1 MRTYLVVALVVS
13 LGLSALSLWGTAESR
28 YGNESSSQIYIH
40 GTPVCVIQRGG
51 EIQATVGA
59 CSAVPDESRQGAPYR
74 HSPGFSG
81 PGHPGLN
88 LPPGHP
94 PIGPDDGPIGERNHR
109 RTLI

>member
-28 YGNESSSQIYIH
+28 YGNESF
-40 GTPVCVIQRGG
+40 IQRGG